1 MHIINSLNYVHHYNL
16 WHTLCIVY
24 TDTLTVGIILTFGR
38 KHMKEQRELRSLGYS
53 AFEKEYSLSSGKAFT
68 RIRKTLQ
75 EPKKPDRLTMED
87 IVKKYDVKHISP
99 FEMVIMSKELYNNK
113 LISEIEFIY
122 LSFQPETHPRYNETI
137 GKQTGQM
144 AEPSRKRDFLQYWED
159 KVHQEIRIDSMNLDK
174 SWRVMKILHHLN
186 KLREE
191 IFGQTLNVNAAK

>member
-24 TDTLTVGIILTFGR
+24 TNTLTVGIILKFGR
-38 KHMKEQRELRSLGYS
+38 KHMKEQREIRSLGYS

-75 EPKKPDRLTMED
+75 EPHHPQNLTMED
-87 IVKKYDVKHISP
+87 VVKKYDVKNISP
-99 FEMVIMSKELYNNK
+99 AEMVIMSKELYNNK

-144 AEPSRKRDFLQYWED
+144 AEPHRKRDFLTYWEN
-159 KVHQEIRIDSMNLDK
+159 KVHQDIRKDSMNVDK

-191 IFGQTLNVNAAK
+191 MHVQNINNAAAK